1 MEKIE
6 SEPLSELIREK
17 ALKLLEDEY
26 DVKVEIIIMGL

>member
-6 SEPLSELIREK
+6 SKPLSELIREK
-17 ALKLLEDEY
+17 ALKSLENKY